1 MNMKLK
7 LGDLVH
13 IPSGSYRIL
22 YTREDGSGQVPIP
35 FGFSLTTKPTIG
47 VYKEEHSDTQ
57 CVVVFHDGE
66 YILDKSTVYLKN
78 GETNDRTNNN
88 IECRRQLVSQ

>member
-1 MNMKLK
+1 MKLK

-22 YTREDGSGQVPIP
+22 YTKEEQDGQMTIP
-35 FGFSLTTKPTIG
+35 FSYSLTTRPIIG
-47 VYKEEHSDTQ
+47 VFKEECSETQ

-78 GETNDRTNNN
+78 GENNDRINNN
-88 IECRRQLVSQ
+88 IQSSRQLVSE

>member
-1 MNMKLK
+1 MSLK

-22 YTREDGSGQVPIP
+22 YSKEEQDGQMSIP
-35 FGFSLTTKPTIG
+35 FSFSLTTKPILG
-47 VYKEEHSDTQ
+47 VYKESHSDTQ

-66 YILDKSTVYLKN
+66 YILDKSTVFLKN
-78 GETNDRTNNN
+78 GEKNDTIYNDNPNKRTMVF
-88 IECRRQLVSQ
+88 E

>member
-1 MNMKLK
+1 MKLK

-22 YTREDGSGQVPIP
+22 YTKEDDPNGQMSIP
-35 FGFSLTTKPTIG
+35 FSFSLTTKPIIG
-47 VYKEEHSDTQ
+47 VFKEEHSDSQ

-66 YILDKSTVYLKN
+66 YILDKNTVYLKN
-78 GETNDRTNNN
+78 GETNDRTNNDN
-88 IECRRQLVSQ
+88 QSIRKLVLE